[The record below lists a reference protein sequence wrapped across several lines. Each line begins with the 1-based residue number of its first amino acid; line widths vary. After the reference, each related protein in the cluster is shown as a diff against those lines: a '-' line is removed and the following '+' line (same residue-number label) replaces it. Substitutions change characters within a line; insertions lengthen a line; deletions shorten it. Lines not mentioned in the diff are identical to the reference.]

1 MKKSK
6 KIILSIL
13 PEKMSICHFAKNSI
27 IPQWALEE
35 KRFVSIAKT
44 VDELSIICPE
54 DKIPGGVLCEKNW
67 RVFKVEGTLGFVATG
82 IVAGFS
88 TPLAKAKISI
98 LYVSTYETDYILVG
112 EKDIGKAVKV
122 LGKTFNIK
130 K

>member
-1 MKKSK
+1 
-6 KIILSIL
+6 
-13 PEKMSICHFAKNSI
+13 
-27 IPQWALEE
+27 LEE
-35 KRFVSIAKT
+35 KRFVSITKT
-44 VDELSIICPE
+44 ADELSIICPE
-54 DKIPGGVLCEKNW
+54 DKIPGGVLYEKNW

-112 EKDIGKAVKV
+112 EKDLGKTVKV